1 MYQPPFR
8 EIYLTEVSEVGLP
21 IQKSK
26 YAIRIVGEKRYLTQ
40 FDTKEQVDGWCK
52 LLGVSMKETPDKPK
66 YFPDGTKMY
75 ELNKTV
81 QRFTLGDKSILPQG
95 AIHHKG
101 MCNGSIVDC
110 YVTVADESF
119 TIYMPSP
126 FSRKPIRRL
135 SSEEHNKYIQDKN
148 KFLLYSGSYI

>member
-26 YAIRIVGEKRYLTQ
+26 YAIRIVREKGYLTQ

-52 LLGVSMKETPDKPK
+52 LLGVSMKETPHKPK

-75 ELNKTV
+75 QLNKTV
-81 QRFTLGDKSILPQG
+81 QRFTLEDKINPSPKEQFTI
-95 AIHHKG
+95 KV
-101 MCNGSIVDC
+101 C
-110 YVTVADESF
+110 VTV
-119 TIYMPSP
+119 
-126 FSRKPIRRL
+126 
-135 SSEEHNKYIQDKN
+135 Q
-148 KFLLYSGSYI
+148 LLTVT